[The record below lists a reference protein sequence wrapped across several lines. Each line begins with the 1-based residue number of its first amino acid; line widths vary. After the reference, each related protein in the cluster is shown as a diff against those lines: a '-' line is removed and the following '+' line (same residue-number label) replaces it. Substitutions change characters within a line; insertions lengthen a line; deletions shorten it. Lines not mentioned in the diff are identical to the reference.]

1 MKYYDPELKAKV
13 VKEVEE
19 TGSLLVVARKYDIP
33 SQEGV
38 TCCRIDRKVVE
49 GEAEPE
55 LIRESEPIS
64 KSA

>member
-33 SQEGV
+33 SQ
-38 TCCRIDRKVVE
+38 DDKFF
-49 GEAEPE
+49 
-55 LIRESEPIS
+55 L
-64 KSA
+64 